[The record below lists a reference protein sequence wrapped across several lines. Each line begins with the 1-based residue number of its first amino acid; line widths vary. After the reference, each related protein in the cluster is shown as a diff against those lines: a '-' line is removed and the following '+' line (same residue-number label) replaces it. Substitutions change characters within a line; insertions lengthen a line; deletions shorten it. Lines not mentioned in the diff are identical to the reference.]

1 MTEYTKFGVTLS
13 QYQIRKI
20 KSAYKKDISVIIRI
34 SKKNLS
40 GKTLLALTETQINK
54 IKKSKT
60 GVQLCLSKEQL
71 NHMKTDYLTVSEK
84 TGGFLPLLL
93 AAIPAIA
100 AAVGGVGG
108 LTAGISSAV
117 NSTRL
122 TNDQIRHN
130 KTTEDIA
137 KQQLGSG
144 IISDTVASIPLV
156 GKKLSRCIEENRTW

>member
-1 MTEYTKFGVTLS
+1 
-13 QYQIRKI
+13 
-20 KSAYKKDISVIIRI
+20 
-34 SKKNLS
+34 
-40 GKTLLALTETQINK
+40 
-54 IKKSKT
+54 
-60 GVQLCLSKEQL
+60 
-71 NHMKTDYLTVSEK
+71 MKTDYLTDSEK